1 MEETKK
7 SKEDTELLSFLELM
21 DSVQPELTN
30 LQKMDL
36 LIKWKKKY
44 RGLKGISLTV
54 NPFTKNTNEEIAHD
68 FLMMEKAVAEGK
80 YKDMTESEVL

>member
-7 SKEDTELLSFLELM
+7 SKEDTELLDFLELI
-21 DSVQPELTN
+21 DSVKPQLTN

-54 NPFTKNTNEEIAHD
+54 SPFTKNAEEIAHD
-68 FLMMEKAVAEGK
+68 FLMMEKTVAEGK